1 MYEYRDPPPPPPPPP
16 PPTTKGLSRLAS
28 WWVYAQTRI
37 IGKIRNTDKDS
48 YIMLDIGVV
57 GFVLVALFGHVED
70 LRLKDQLL
78 FEDNRHRHHKIMDQ
92 PLVRDVEDTDMCAP
106 V

>member
-1 MYEYRDPPPPPPPPP
+1 M
-16 PPTTKGLSRLAS
+16 LA
-28 WWVYAQTRI
+28 
-37 IGKIRNTDKDS
+37 
-48 YIMLDIGVV
+48 IGVV

-70 LRLKDQLL
+70 LRLRLKDQLL
-78 FEDNRHRHHKIMDQ
+78 FEDNRDRHHKISDQ